1 MKEDKPSS
9 DTPENGPESA
19 KNASGRVAA
28 FQDKMEKWTD
38 RVGYGAYH
46 GLICGLFTAWGFAFL
61 HGIFLIVYFL
71 TAYNRDTSDYDTSM
85 MDYVE
90 LGFHVVK
97 ENGVYLII
105 FWTLLFVPAG
115 VIIGAILGAVGIIR
129 KKKRPSEPEKPESN

>member
-1 MKEDKPSS
+1 MEHGN
-9 DTPENGPESA
+9 TPDDGIASEQ
-19 KNASGRVAA
+19 ASGPVAA
-28 FQDKMEKWTD
+28 FQEKMESWTD
-38 RVGYGAYH
+38 RVGYGAYR

-97 ENGVYLII
+97 ENGIYLII
-105 FWTLLFVPAG
+105 FWSLLIVPAG
-115 VIIGAILGAVGIIR
+115 LIVGAILGAAGIIR